1 MKRSRTTLSLLIA
14 FGVVTGKAMTLDAL
28 LQTTIEKN
36 PEIQKARSDLEA
48 AAGRR
53 LVFRSVGLPDA
64 LIGVVLGD
72 EGGHRAGQKS
82 NQPFGFGYGAL
93 RQPFF
98 DLAVPASFRRG
109 DVEVLIAQ
117 QQLNVAVVE
126 QLHATR
132 VAFYTALY
140 NRSLKGVRIQQ
151 REHLEQN
158 IISQRDRYQSGLVDR
173 SVFVGAQVQTRELDP
188 RIEAAQRA
196 YDGAILQL
204 AAATGGNLGPN
215 AHLLDPEGDITYTP
229 LDLNLE
235 TETKEALENRPD
247 LKLARLMVRAAN
259 EDQRIIEAAYYPVV
273 TAVVDGE
280 YIPVTT
286 VRRTQGSGS
295 AQRSND
301 IVSSEIRAGGAYTWR
316 VVDNGKTYGAVV
328 RQESARKVNE
338 ILLHQL
344 ERDVPREMLRIRQEL
359 DAVAAK
365 REPLIRASSAAEE
378 NALTVQ
384 QNLVGGVVSQ
394 YEFRLSENALLDVK
408 SQLLTLA
415 YQQKLTLADWDRAT
429 GRYFQ
434 FSEDSSRN
442 VR

>member
-1 MKRSRTTLSLLIA
+1 MRRSRTTLSLLIA
-14 FGVVTGKAMTLDAL
+14 FGVVTAKGVTLDKL
-28 LQTTIEKN
+28 LQTAIEKN
-36 PEIQKARSDLEA
+36 PEIQKARCDLEG

-72 EGGHRAGQKS
+72 EGGHRAGQNS
-82 NQPFGFGYGAL
+82 NQPFAFGYGAF
-93 RQPFF
+93 RQAFF
-98 DLAVPASFRRG
+98 NLAVPASFKRG

-126 QLHATR
+126 QLHAAR
-132 VAFYTALY
+132 VAFYTAIY
-140 NRSLKGVRIQQ
+140 NRSLKGIRVEQ

-158 IISQRDRYQSGLVDR
+158 ITSQKDRYQSGLVDR

-188 RIEAAQRA
+188 RIETAQRA
-196 YDGAILQL
+196 YDAAILQL
-204 AAATGGNLGPN
+204 AAATGASLGQG
-215 AHLLDPEGDITYTP
+215 ARLLEPEGDISYTP

-235 TETKEALENRPD
+235 AETNEVLENRPD

-286 VRRTQGSGS
+286 VRRTRGQGSP
-295 AQRSND
+295 QRSDD

-328 RQESARKVNE
+328 RQQSARKVNE
-338 ILLHQL
+338 ILLHKL
-344 ERDVPREMLRIRQEL
+344 ETDVPREMLRIRQEL

-415 YQQKLTLADWDRAT
+415 YQQKLALAEWDRAT